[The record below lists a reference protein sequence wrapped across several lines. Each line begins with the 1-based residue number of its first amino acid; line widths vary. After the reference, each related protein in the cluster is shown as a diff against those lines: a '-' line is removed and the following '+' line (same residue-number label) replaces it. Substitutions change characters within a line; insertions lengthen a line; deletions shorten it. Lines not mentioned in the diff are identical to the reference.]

1 MNRSNSWS
9 RVCLCW
15 LPERRGSIFCI
26 PPICYQNVML
36 VPFVFTCFLDIF
48 FKLQALLSTILTD
61 SQTPLEVLVLTA
73 ISLGLVFVG
82 VCNEEIVVQSIIFV
96 LMDRSE
102 ADDAEPIIRM
112 LPVALGL
119 LYLGKQ
125 VCFFPW

>member
-1 MNRSNSWS
+1 
-9 RVCLCW
+9 
-15 LPERRGSIFCI
+15 
-26 PPICYQNVML
+26 ML

-96 LMDRSE
+96 LMDHSE

>member
-1 MNRSNSWS
+1 
-9 RVCLCW
+9 
-15 LPERRGSIFCI
+15 
-26 PPICYQNVML
+26 ML

-48 FKLQALLSTILTD
+48 FKLQALLSTILAD
-61 SQTPLEVLVLTA
+61 SQTPLGLLVFTA
-73 ISLGLVFVG
+73 ISLGLEFVI
-82 VCNEEIVVQSIIFV
+82 VCNEVIVVQSIIFV

-102 ADDAEPIIRM
+102 AEVAESIILL